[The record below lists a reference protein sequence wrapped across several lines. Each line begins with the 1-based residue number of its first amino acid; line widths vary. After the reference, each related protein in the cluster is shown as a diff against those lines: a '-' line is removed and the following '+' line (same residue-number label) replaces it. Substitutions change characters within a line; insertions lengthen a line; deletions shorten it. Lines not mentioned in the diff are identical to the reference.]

1 MDYSLIQGT
10 ITSLKT
16 ASDLARGFLDLKSMS
31 DVQAKVIELQSIIL
45 SAQSSALAANSEQ
58 ASMEETIRELKQRI
72 SAIEAWAR
80 EKERY
85 ALLALEPGI
94 YVYALKESAANG
106 EPPHWVCAHCF
117 NLGSRFLLQ
126 NQGDFYGASEHECP
140 SCKAKIKL
148 NSDVLPYF

>member
-16 ASDLARGFLDLKSMS
+16 ASDLARGFLDLKSMT

-58 ASMEETIRELKQRI
+58 ASMAEEIRDLKQRI
-72 SAIEAWAR
+72 AAMEAWGK
-80 EKERY
+80 EKQRY
-85 ALLALEPGI
+85 ALLAVEPGI
-94 YVYALKESAANG
+94 FVYALKGSEAKG

-117 NLGSRFLLQ
+117 NLGSKFLLQ

-140 SCKAKIKL
+140 SCKA
-148 NSDVLPYF
+148 